1 MTARAE
7 APRWR
12 RWLAEHWLVVV
23 AVGIVLAVGLA
34 RDFHPNLG
42 QDEAFSLDAAR
53 RSLADTYRRALQFEM
68 QPPAYFVLLKL
79 WLIVSPTLVWAR
91 VLSTVAAVAAIL
103 VLDRLA
109 RLLGPDARI
118 LPLLAA
124 LSPTLLWAA
133 STARGYALVILLVA
147 LTTHFAV
154 RLLVVGSERPR
165 RDAALYAVFAYL
177 LLLTF
182 YYGGFVLAG
191 HAAAALLVRKR
202 SRPFAVA
209 IVVLAVLFLPWV
221 PTVLQQV
228 AEHPVYVPAVVL
240 GGGGSAAR
248 AWAGLHW
255 IGHWLKAVLAGNS
268 AFVHRPGVVPAAVV
282 GLLLIG
288 ALRLRPGP
296 GRWSRRESQL
306 LLMAI
311 VPFAALLVLRA
322 TNVALVEDRHA
333 VVVTIG
339 ALLFVT
345 VLVGGLRSA
354 ATRRVGVA
362 AATLVLALS
371 CLSYVRNPSTRICAA
386 WRGTSKSTARRPSP
400 SSSSPQISHC
410 PSARSSAVPIP
421 WSERHGRCRRS
432 AGRSTPRPRGAWP
445 RSSAASPR
453 QLPGLDLLAGDRR
466 QRLPHER
473 AGRRAG
479 AAGRGP
485 VHDGARR
492 EGLRGVQAV
501 APAVDGER

>member
-1 MTARAE
+1 MGRREVRLTGHVE

-23 AVGIVLAVGLA
+23 AVGIVLAIGLA
-34 RDFHPNLG
+34 RDFYPNLG

-68 QPPAYFVLLKL
+68 QPPVYFVLLKL

-133 STARGYALVILLVA
+133 STARGYALVLLLVA
-147 LTTHFAV
+147 ASTHFAV
-154 RLLVVGSERPR
+154 RLLIVGSDRPR

-191 HAAAALLVRKR
+191 HAAAALLARKQW
-202 SRPFAVA
+202 RPFFVSVAV
-209 IVVLAVLFLPWV
+209 IAVLFLPWL
-221 PTVLQQV
+221 PTVRQQV
-228 AEHPVYVPAVVL
+228 AEHPVYVPAVAL
-240 GGGGSAAR
+240 GAGGLVARGWAA
-248 AWAGLHW
+248 LHW
-255 IGHWLKAVLAGNS
+255 MGHWLRAALLGNS
-268 AFVHRPGVVPAAVV
+268 EFVLRAGVAPAAAA
-282 GLLLIG
+282 GLVLLG

-306 LLMAI
+306 LLMAAI
-311 VPFAALLVLRA
+311 PFAALLVLRA

-339 ALLFVT
+339 ALLFLT
-345 VLVGGLRSA
+345 ALMGGLRSA
-354 ATRRVGVA
+354 VARRVSA
-362 AATLVLALS
+362 AAVILFLALS
-371 CLSYVRNPSTRICAA
+371 CLSYVRNPALS
-386 WRGTSKSTARRPSP
+386 GHARRGALRRR
-400 SSSSPQISHC
+400 
-410 PSARSSAVPIP
+410 AR
-421 WSERHGRCRRS
+421 
-432 AGRSTPRPRGAWP
+432 
-445 RSSAASPR
+445 
-453 QLPGLDLLAGDRR
+453 
-466 QRLPHER
+466 R
-473 AGRRAG
+473 AGRARPLLHRRFRAALPG
-479 AAGRGP
+479 
-485 VHDGARR
+485 
-492 EGLRGVQAV
+492 GLQGNQPPGGNAS
-501 APAVDGER
+501 